1 MLHLLTSWLGLNVR
15 RVHMRFVKLPYSN
28 PNMSVYHTKYF
39 SAQGTL
45 LMTQSIL
52 PTYLPE
58 HPVEELAQV
67 GQVK

>member
-1 MLHLLTSWLGLNVR
+1 
-15 RVHMRFVKLPYSN
+15 MRFVKLPYSN